1 MIREIKKARFFKMDS
16 GVVTNTD
23 LLKLSND
30 LADKGFEELMF
41 IKNKDTDLRVWGL
54 EKGNPELVIISKSDD
69 ELMLMEINGMINIT
83 KIPKLTQ
90 TFNQDGFL
98 DVLYLTGEKKKK

>member
-41 IKNKDTDLRVWGL
+41 IKNKDTDLRV
-54 EKGNPELVIISKSDD
+54 
-69 ELMLMEINGMINIT
+69 
-83 KIPKLTQ
+83 
-90 TFNQDGFL
+90 
-98 DVLYLTGEKKKK
+98 